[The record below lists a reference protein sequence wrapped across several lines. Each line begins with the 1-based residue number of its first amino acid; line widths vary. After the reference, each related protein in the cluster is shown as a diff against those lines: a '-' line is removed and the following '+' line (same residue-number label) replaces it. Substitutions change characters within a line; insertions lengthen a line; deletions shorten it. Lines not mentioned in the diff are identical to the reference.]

1 MRQAPISLLALLLAT
16 LAVLM
21 AAGVARAAPPLRP
34 GVWITAAE
42 THRLPTRGRAWRALE
57 GLAGRRLGTPRLQ
70 DQNSDVDVSVLA
82 AALVYARTG
91 VRSYADKALAG
102 VMGAIGTERGGR
114 TLALA
119 RGLQSYVIAADL
131 IDLKRLDPGKDRAFR
146 GWLRAVRTERLK
158 PSDYPTLVATNELR
172 PNNWGAHS
180 GASRIAADV
189 YLGDS
194 SDLRR
199 AAAVFKGY
207 LGDRRIYH
215 GFSYGADLSW
225 QADANAR
232 VGVNPPGAAKDGH
245 SIDGALPDDMRR
257 GCALKFPPCP
267 TGYPWEAL
275 QGDVAQAEMLSRQG
289 YDAWNWGDRAL
300 LRAARF
306 LYDLD
311 RRYPGDGWAP
321 SGDDAWIPWLINAR
335 YATHLPT
342 TSPTRPGKGIG
353 FTDWTHAGARACH
366 APDCTAPLG
375 TRRAVAPIAGN
386 EPGTGSVLAP
396 LLIAAAA
403 ALGVV
408 VALLK
413 RGRKADRPA
422 RAR

>member
-1 MRQAPISLLALLLAT
+1 
-16 LAVLM
+16 M
-21 AAGVARAAPPLRP
+21 AAGVARAAPSLRP
-34 GVWITAAE
+34 GVWITPAE
-42 THRLPTRGRAWRALE
+42 THRLPTRGPAWTALKA
-57 GLAGRRLGTPRLQ
+57 LADRRLGTPRLQ

-102 VMGAIGTERGGR
+102 VMAAIGTERGGR

-119 RGLQSYVIAADL
+119 RGLQSYVVAADL
-131 IDLKRLDPGKDRAFR
+131 IDLKRLDAAKDGTFRA
-146 GWLRAVRTERLK
+146 WLRTVRTERLK

-180 GASRIAADV
+180 GASRIAADI

-225 QADANAR
+225 QANAKAR
-232 VGVNPPGAAKDGH
+232 VGVNPSGAAKDGH
-245 SIDGALPDDMRR
+245 SVGGALPDDMRR
-257 GCALKFPPCP
+257 GCALKFPPCS

-289 YDAWNWGDRAL
+289 YDAWNWEDRAL
-300 LRAARF
+300 LRAVRF
-306 LYDLD
+306 LYDLN
-311 RRYPGDGWAP
+311 RRYPGAGWDP
-321 SGDDAWIPWLINAR
+321 NGDDTWIPWLINAR
-335 YATHLPT
+335 YATHLST
-342 TSPTRPGKGIG
+342 TSPTQPGKGIG
-353 FTDWTHAGARACH
+353 FADWTHAGARACH
-366 APDCTAPLG
+366 ARDCTAPLG
-375 TRRAVAPIAGN
+375 ARRAVAPIAGN
-386 EPGTGSVLAP
+386 EPGEGSVLAP

-403 ALGVV
+403 ALVVV

-413 RGRKADRPA
+413 RGRRAGRPA